1 MIASLGI
8 LLVSSLIWLTEG
20 PTLFKKNNKKDSMT
34 FSVLLVFGVGLS
46 VAHVLFKPLPNPMDF
61 ISFVYKPLSD
71 AVWAWL
77 S

>member
-1 MIASLGI
+1 MIASLGVLFIASLIWFTDGPTRTKSQNNKDSMAFSI
-8 LLVSSLIWLTEG
+8 LLVL
-20 PTLFKKNNKKDSMT
+20 
-34 FSVLLVFGVGLS
+34 GVGLS
-46 VAHVLFKPLPNPMDF
+46 IAHILFKPLPNPMDF